1 MSNQR
6 MFFGP
11 GSLVQAQKG
20 MHLAVFTAGNRS
32 RNLGQLEPGQPCFV
46 LAEAPEP
53 DADYLV
59 QFTLLL
65 KCGTVVTATLHQ
77 VKVNR
82 YLSRFSR

>member
-11 GSLVQAQKG
+11 GSLIQVQNG
-20 MHLAVFTAGNRS
+20 MYLTVFAVGDKLRNIGSLAP
-32 RNLGQLEPGQPCFV
+32 EEPCFV
-46 LAEAPEP
+46 LAEAPDPES
-53 DADYLV
+53 DFLV
-59 QFTLLL
+59 RFTLLL
-65 KCGTVVTATLHQ
+65 KGGTVVTATLHH

>member
-11 GSLVQAQKG
+11 GSLIQVQNG
-20 MHLAVFTAGNRS
+20 MYLTVFAVGDKL
-32 RNLGQLEPGQPCFV
+32 RNLGPLAPEEPCFV
-46 LAEAPEP
+46 LAEAPDPE
-53 DADYLV
+53 ADYLV
-59 QFTLLL
+59 KFTLLL
-65 KCGTVVTATLHQ
+65 KCGTVVTATLHH